1 MIFINPKTDYA
12 FKKIFGSSQSKEILI
27 SFLNALIYEGNSTI
41 EDLEII
47 NPNLP
52 PKVEGLKDT
61 YLDVKAQ
68 LSDGT
73 LVIIEMQVINVQSF
87 GKRVFYNAAKTYAFQ
102 LEAAQGY
109 RLLNPVISLTIT
121 DFEMFPE
128 STEFISRF
136 VLKEVNKNF
145 TYPENELDLVFV
157 ELPKFTKGEEELE
170 TLADKWIYF
179 MKNART
185 LTSVPETMD
194 SIPEIHEAF
203 NIASQAKLSR
213 EEVED
218 LDKREQFIYDQQGAI
233 LKASLESLE
242 QGREQGR
249 EQGIEEGREQGIE
262 EGREQGIEEGKREEK
277 LAIARQLLS
286 QLDNATIAQVTG
298 LTVEDVQNLRG
309 DSSLQ

>member
-12 FKKIFGSSQSKEILI
+12 FKKIFGSSESKEILI
-27 SFLNALIYEGNSTI
+27 SFLNALIYESNPTI

-52 PKVEGLKDT
+52 PKIEGLKDT

-68 LSDGT
+68 LKDGT
-73 LVIIEMQVINVQSF
+73 LVIIEMQVLNVQSF

-109 RLLNPVISLTIT
+109 RLLKPVIALTIT
-121 DFEMFPE
+121 DFEMFSE
-128 STEFISRF
+128 SEEFISRF

-145 TYPENELDLVFV
+145 TYPENDLDLVFV
-157 ELPKFTKGEEELE
+157 ELPKFIKGQEELE

-203 NIASQAKLSR
+203 NIANQASLSR

-233 LKASLESLE
+233 IKASREGIE
-242 QGREQGR
+242 QGREEGIEQGR
-249 EQGIEEGREQGIE
+249 EEGRE
-262 EGREQGIEEGKREEK
+262 EGMREKAI
-277 LAIARQLLS
+277 AIARQLLS
-286 QLDNATIAQVTG
+286 QLDNAAISQVTG

-309 DSSLQ
+309 DS

>member
-52 PKVEGLKDT
+52 PKLEGLKDT
-61 YLDVKAQ
+61 YLDVKAT

-73 LVIIEMQVINVQSF
+73 LVIIEMQVLNVQSF
-87 GKRVFYNAAKTYAFQ
+87 GKRVLYNAAKTYAFQ

-109 RLLNPVISLTIT
+109 RLLKPVIALTIT
-121 DFEMFPE
+121 DFEMFPDSE
-128 STEFISRF
+128 QLVSRF
-136 VLKEVNKNF
+136 VFKEVDKNF
-145 TYPENELDLVFV
+145 VYPENHLDLVFV
-157 ELPKFTKGEEELE
+157 ELPKFTKELGQLE

-179 MKNART
+179 MKNAT
-185 LTSVPETMD
+185 SLTSIPETMD

-203 NIASQAKLSR
+203 NIANQASLSR

-218 LDKREQFIYDQQGAI
+218 LDRREQFIYDQQGAI
-233 LKASLESLE
+233 IKASLE
-242 QGREQGR
+242 GR
-249 EQGIEEGREQGIE
+249 EEGRE
-262 EGREQGIEEGKREEK
+262 EGMREK
-277 LAIARQLLS
+277 AIAIAQKLLS
-286 QLDNATIAQVTG
+286 QLDNAMISQATG

-309 DSSLQ
+309 DS